1 MIDLS
6 KFDMSLLPPALLGKL
21 TFAHASPNKPQ
32 LLPGRNLLGI
42 ADVRDALLFVPS
54 GLPVDA
60 ELPLL
65 VMFHGANGSAE
76 GVLPLLEAHAEREKF
91 LLLAP
96 QSIFPTWD
104 LVMGGNGPDLER
116 LERALAIVASHFRLD
131 PKRFAFAG
139 FSDGGSY
146 ALSIGLSNGR
156 LVSHVIAFSAG
167 FMNLYLP
174 QDWPSVLVVH
184 GNADDQLP
192 AERHGRVHAAK
203 LKADGYRV
211 EYLEFDGGHSMPP
224 QVVAEAVKFFI
235 ASKNIPHHVY

>member
-6 KFDMSLLPPALLGKL
+6 KFDMSLLPPALLGRL
-21 TFAHASPNKPQ
+21 TFVHTSTDKPP
-32 LLPGRNLLGI
+32 LPPGRNLLGL
-42 ADVRDALLFVPS
+42 ANERDAVLFVPS
-54 GLPVDA
+54 DLPMGVD
-60 ELPLL
+60 LPLL

-116 LERALAIVASHFRLD
+116 LERALASVASHFRLD
-131 PKRFAFAG
+131 LKHLAFAG

-146 ALSIGLSNGR
+146 ALSIGLTNGR

-174 QDWPSVLVVH
+174 QGWPSVLIVH

-192 AERHGRVHAAK
+192 AEKHGHAHAAK

-224 QVVAEAVKFFI
+224 QVVTEALKFFI
-235 ASKNIPHHVY
+235 HR

>member
-6 KFDMSLLPPALLGKL
+6 KFDMSLLPPALLGRL
-21 TFAHASPNKPQ
+21 SFAHVSPDKPPMP
-32 LLPGRNLLGI
+32 PGRNLLGI
-42 ADVRDALLFVPS
+42 ADERDSLLFVPS
-54 GLPVDA
+54 GLPADA

-76 GVLPLLEAHAEREKF
+76 GVLTLLEAHAEQEKF

-96 QSIFPTWD
+96 QSVFSTWD
-104 LVMGGNGPDLER
+104 LAMGGNGPDLER
-116 LERALAIVASHFRLD
+116 LERALATVASHFQLD
-131 PKRFAFAG
+131 PKRLAFAG

-146 ALSIGLSNGR
+146 ALSIGLSNGS

-174 QDWPSVLVVH
+174 QGRPSVLVVH
-184 GNADDQLP
+184 GNADEQLP
-192 AERHGRVHAAK
+192 AWKHGQAHAAK

-224 QVVAEAVKFFI
+224 QVVETAVKFFI
-235 ASKNIPHHVY
+235 A